1 MPTPDISVKLGPIT
15 LKNPVMP
22 ASGTWEW
29 NPSGVKCFDPS
40 LLGAVVA
47 KTVTMRPRLGNPPP
61 RIYEV
66 RAGLLNA
73 VGIPSEGVEEF
84 IRGTLKTMQSI
95 KTAHVVS
102 ISGESV
108 EDFGA
113 LANALN
119 PCQSEI
125 TALELNLSC
134 PNLSSEGKLF
144 ATDESLLRD
153 VVATVRNNT
162 TLPIIAKLS
171 PNVSD
176 IARMAV
182 IAQDAGADILALIN
196 TLQGMA
202 IDTKS
207 RRPILGN
214 VRGGLSG
221 PAIKPVAVRMVWEAH
236 DAVHIPII
244 GVGGIS
250 TADDAV
256 EFMLAG
262 ATAVAVG
269 TATFRNPMSMI
280 EIIQGI
286 TDYLSEHGF
295 RSVHDIV
302 GAAKRGTEV

>member
-1 MPTPDISVKLGPIT
+1 MTVKLGRLT

-29 NPSGVKCFDPS
+29 NPNGVRCFDPS

-47 KTVTMRPRLGNPPP
+47 KTVTMRPRPGNAPP
-61 RIYEV
+61 RIHEV

-84 IRGTLKTMQSI
+84 VRGTLREMHSI
-95 KTAHVVS
+95 KTAHIVS

-113 LANALN
+113 LANALD
-119 PCQSEI
+119 PYQSEI
-125 TALELNLSC
+125 AALELNLSC
-134 PNLSSEGKLF
+134 PNLSSNGKLF
-144 ATDESLLRD
+144 ATDESLLKD
-153 VVATVRNNT
+153 VVAIVRDNT

-182 IAQDAGADILALIN
+182 IAQDAGADVLALIN

-202 IDTKS
+202 IDINS

-221 PAIKPVAVRMVWEAH
+221 PAIKPVAVRMVWEAY
-236 DAVHIPII
+236 DAVHVPII
-244 GVGGIS
+244 GIGGIS

-262 ATAVAVG
+262 ATAVGVG
-269 TATFRNPMSMI
+269 TATFRNPMAMI

-286 TDYLSEHGF
+286 TDYLSVHGF
-295 RSVHDIV
+295 RSVYEIV
-302 GAAKRGTEV
+302 GAAQRGTEV